1 MLYAHHNC
9 HTILLLHFNIPS
21 YVDESIDAFYPV
33 SLILSLNPYHI
44 SNFNPKPHPI
54 YIFHFTPSYVGTNV
68 EEAKK
73 LIEASGFKMIVTDDL
88 EDAANKA
95 VKVADI
101 VRQAEEV
108 ALEVQFH

>member
-1 MLYAHHNC
+1 MNHSYIANFIFTLDNWLSNSDPKN
-9 HTILLLHFNIPS
+9 THFI
-21 YVDESIDAFYPV
+21 IM
-33 SLILSLNPYHI
+33 I
-44 SNFNPKPHPI
+44 
-54 YIFHFTPSYVGTNV
+54 GTNV

-101 VRQAEEV
+101 VRQAEDV
-108 ALEVQFH
+108 AVEVQFT

>member
-1 MLYAHHNC
+1 M
-9 HTILLLHFNIPS
+9 I
-21 YVDESIDAFYPV
+21 
-33 SLILSLNPYHI
+33 
-44 SNFNPKPHPI
+44 
-54 YIFHFTPSYVGTNV
+54 GTNV